1 MPALDVVGLGEV
13 VIDLI
18 ASVPRFPE
26 PDEKIFATIYEKHP
40 GGVTAN
46 FCVGLSRLGTR
57 AGFIGGVGKDADGTY
72 LRDTLRREKVD
83 ASRLVTRKDALTPL
97 NFVTITPDGQK
108 AIFQSPYMLTVFPR
122 PEELD
127 LDYVANARVLHTTA
141 LRVDTAERAM
151 KHAKKEGLTTSF
163 DLEKHVAVYG
173 FEKLSPLI
181 KMTDILLP
189 NKMGALTL
197 TGTQN
202 VKEAANKL
210 LALGPRIV
218 VITLAEKGCLIRTE
232 KETLEVPAFKVKPVD
247 ATGAGD
253 AFNAGLITGILNQW
267 DLHEAAIFANAAAA
281 MKITH
286 VGAQAGLPTR
296 KEVDRF
302 LEKRGHPLRLLE
314 RPARLLGANPRSEPE
329 IPLR

>member
-26 PDEKIFATIYEKHP
+26 PDEKIFATMCEKHP

-46 FCVGLSRLGTR
+46 FCVALSRLGTR
-57 AGFIGGVGKDADGTY
+57 TGFIGGVGDDGDGTY
-72 LRDTLRREKVD
+72 LRDSFSREGVD
-83 ASRLVTRKDALTPL
+83 ASRLVTRRGVPTPL

-108 AIFQSPYMLTVFPR
+108 AIFQSPHMLTVFPR

-127 LDYVANARVLHTTA
+127 LDYIARARVLHTTA
-141 LRVDTAERAM
+141 LRVDTAESALR
-151 KHAKKEGLTTSF
+151 HAKKEGVTTSF

-173 FEKLSPLI
+173 FEKLAPLI
-181 KMTDILLP
+181 KLTDILLP
-189 NKMGALTL
+189 NKMGALTFTRTDTL
-197 TGTQN
+197 N
-202 VKEAANKL
+202 EAAEKL
-210 LALGPRIV
+210 LALGPKIV
-218 VITLAEKGCLIRTE
+218 VITLAERGCLVKTE
-232 KETLEVPAFKVKPVD
+232 KETLEVPAFRAKAVD

-267 DLHEAAIFANAAAA
+267 DLHEAATYANAVAA

-296 KEVDRF
+296 KEVDEF
-302 LEKRGHPLRLLE
+302 LEKRTQEAHVVKGKTR
-314 RPARLLGANPRSEPE
+314 A
-329 IPLR
+329 

>member
-1 MPALDVVGLGEV
+1 MPVLDVVGLGEV

-18 ASVPRFPE
+18 ASIPRFPE
-26 PDEKIFATIYEKHP
+26 PDEKINATRYEKHP

-46 FCVGLSRLGTR
+46 FCVALSRLGVKS
-57 AGFIGGVGKDADGTY
+57 GFIGGVGDDADGTY
-72 LRDTLRREKVD
+72 LRGVFKREGVD

-97 NFVTITPDGQK
+97 NFVTVTPDGQK
-108 AIFQSPYMLTVFPR
+108 TIFQSPYMLTVFPR

-127 LDYVANARVLHTTA
+127 LDYIADAKVLHTTA
-141 LRVDTAERAM
+141 LRVDTAEKAL

-173 FEKLSPLI
+173 FKKLAPLI
-181 KMTDILLP
+181 KLTDILLP

-197 TGTQN
+197 TGTQSL
-202 VKEAANKL
+202 KEAAEKL

-218 VITLAEKGCLIRTE
+218 IITLGERGCLIKTE
-232 KETLEVPAFKVKPVD
+232 KETMEVPAFKVKAVD

-267 DLHEAAIFANAAAA
+267 NLRKATIFANAVAAI
-281 MKITH
+281 KITH
-286 VGAQAGLPTR
+286 IGAQAGLPTR
-296 KEVDRF
+296 KEVEKF
-302 LEKRGHPLRLLE
+302 LEGQKR
-314 RPARLLGANPRSEPE
+314 
-329 IPLR
+329 

>member
-18 ASVPRFPE
+18 ASIPRFPE
-26 PDEKIFATIYEKHP
+26 PDEKIFATKYEKHP

-46 FCVGLSRLGTR
+46 FCVAISRLGMK
-57 AGFIGGVGKDADGTY
+57 AGFIGGVGEDADGIY

-108 AIFQSPYMLTVFPR
+108 TIFQSPYMLTVFPR

-127 LDYVANARVLHTTA
+127 LDYIAEARVLHITA
-141 LRVDTAERAM
+141 LRVDTAERAL
-151 KHAKKEGLTTSF
+151 KHAKKRGLITSF

-173 FEKLSPLI
+173 FEKLVPLI
-181 KMTDILLP
+181 KLTDILLP
-189 NKMGALTL
+189 NKMGALTFS
-197 TGTQN
+197 GTQN
-202 VKEAANKL
+202 LKEAAEKL

-218 VITLAEKGCLIRTE
+218 VITLGEKGCLIKTE
-232 KETLEVPAFKVKPVD
+232 KETLEVPAFKVKAVD

-267 DLHEAAIFANAAAA
+267 DLCEAAKFANAVAA

-286 VGAQAGLPTR
+286 IGAQAGLPTR
-296 KEVDRF
+296 KEVDGF
-302 LEKRGHPLRLLE
+302 LEKRGQK
-314 RPARLLGANPRSEPE
+314 G
-329 IPLR
+329 

>member
-18 ASVPRFPE
+18 ASIPRFPE
-26 PDEKIFATIYEKHP
+26 PDEKIFATKYEKHP

-46 FCVGLSRLGTR
+46 FCVAISRLGMKV
-57 AGFIGGVGKDADGTY
+57 GFMGGVGEDADGTY
-72 LRDTLRREKVD
+72 LRDTLRRERVD

-108 AIFQSPYMLTVFPR
+108 TIFQSPYMLTVFPR

-127 LDYVANARVLHTTA
+127 LDYVAGARVLHITA
-141 LRVDTAERAM
+141 LRVDTAERAL
-151 KHAKKEGLTTSF
+151 KHAKKEGVITSF

-173 FEKLSPLI
+173 FEKLAPLI
-181 KMTDILLP
+181 KLTDILLP
-189 NKMGALTL
+189 NKMGALTFS
-197 TGTQN
+197 GTQN
-202 VKEAANKL
+202 LKEAAEKL

-218 VITLAEKGCLIRTE
+218 VITLGEKGCLIKTE
-232 KETLEVPAFKVKPVD
+232 KETLEVPAFKVKAVD

-267 DLHEAAIFANAAAA
+267 DLREAATFANAVAA

-286 VGAQAGLPTR
+286 IGAQAGLPSR
-296 KEVDRF
+296 KEVDGF
-302 LEKRGHPLRLLE
+302 LEKRGQKRLRC
-314 RPARLLGANPRSEPE
+314 
-329 IPLR
+329 